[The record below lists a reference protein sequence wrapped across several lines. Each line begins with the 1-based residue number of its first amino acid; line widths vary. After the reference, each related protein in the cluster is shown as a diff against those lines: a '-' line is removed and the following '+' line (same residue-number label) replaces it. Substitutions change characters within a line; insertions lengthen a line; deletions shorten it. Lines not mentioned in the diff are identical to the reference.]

1 MKHMLLLGVVFT
13 ASVANALYL
22 ADCDQDVNCVCRADR
37 KGQLKLDNGKL
48 FVCTESGWN
57 LYEEYGDESH
67 PGSSCKDIKNHK
79 GEESANGIYWI
90 KLEGITQVLSW
101 DLSSGPS

>member
-22 ADCDQDVNCVCRADR
+22 TDCDQDVNCVCRADR

-57 LYEEYGDESH
+57 LYEEYGDESL

-79 GEESANGIYWI
+79 GEETANGIYWI

-101 DLSSGPS
+101 DLSSGLS